1 MDIKIRI
8 EDSLTA
14 CPLSGMIAVG
24 FPGAFRAPDKCFL
37 LCSWP
42 LIKAEN
48 SWLSRKQFKRRIVYS
63 DWVWGDIAYLSWGKA
78 WRQQREATGHRRSSR
93 QRWVLLVF
101 VFQSSPRLN
110 QWHCL
115 HLGWALPPQLHLSG
129 DTPTDTELILNLA
142 MPTMKF
148 TYYSNTVTTVTKHQ
162 ETGCF

>member
-37 LCSWP
+37 LCNWP

-63 DWVWGDIAYLSWGKA
+63 DWVWGDIAYHEGRRDDSSA
-78 WRQQREATGHRRSSR
+78 RQQVTDGAADRDEFCLSSSFNPALDLTNGTAYIWGGPSSSVTSFWRHPDRHRVDSKSSHADNEIS
-93 QRWVLLVF
+93 LL
-101 VFQSSPRLN
+101 
-110 QWHCL
+110 
-115 HLGWALPPQLHLSG
+115 
-129 DTPTDTELILNLA
+129 
-142 MPTMKF
+142 
-148 TYYSNTVTTVTKHQ
+148 
-162 ETGCF
+162 